1 MFNDEYLTTL
11 TLKLRPLLPR
21 WGLSEGAEIGLLT
34 VSENATFLVSDKMAQ
49 RKIVLRVHRPNYS
62 SAVEIHSELMWL
74 NALHARGDINIAVP
88 LVLDDGT
95 CIASLIDG
103 ETVTTSWDSP
113 LLRAANL
120 IPVAISPAGTMPW
133 DGLRENCT
141 GTAKAG

>member
-34 VSENATFLVSDKMAQ
+34 VSENATFLVSDKMTQ

-74 NALHARGDINIAVP
+74 NALHARRSAGH
-88 LVLDDGT
+88 
-95 CIASLIDG
+95 AS
-103 ETVTTSWDSP
+103 
-113 LLRAANL
+113 
-120 IPVAISPAGTMPW
+120 
-133 DGLRENCT
+133 
-141 GTAKAG
+141 

>member
-34 VSENATFLVSDKMAQ
+34 VSENATFLVSDKMTQ

-88 LVLDDGT
+88 LVLDDGPESP
-95 CIASLIDG
+95 ASS
-103 ETVTTSWDSP
+103 TAKRSPTSWDSP

>member
-1 MFNDEYLTTL
+1 
-11 TLKLRPLLPR
+11 
-21 WGLSEGAEIGLLT
+21 T
-34 VSENATFLVSDKMAQ
+34 VSENATFLVSDKMTQ

-103 ETVTTSWDSP
+103 ETVTHVVGFTF
-113 LLRAANL
+113 
-120 IPVAISPAGTMPW
+120 VAG
-133 DGLRENCT
+133 
-141 GTAKAG
+141 